1 MAGRRAGSLRTYLL
15 VRLALVIPMVWIL
28 LTFVFVLMRVAPGD
42 PVQAALGGRLSAHQI
57 AQRRHAAGY
66 DQPLIVQYWDYL
78 KQVFTGN
85 FGTTVTD
92 HRPVIDIVKNE
103 GAATLQLTVAAL
115 LVALV
120 VGLGV
125 GLLAG
130 RYRDS
135 WFDVVS
141 RLFGIV
147 VYAAPVFLTGLLA
160 QLVFGKWL
168 GWLPTSG
175 MDSPTTAAFLTRHTN
190 MPLVD
195 AIIDGDPAAVGD
207 AAKHLVLPAVTLGLL
222 IAGIFIRLVR
232 INVIQTL
239 RHDYIEAARARGIGE
254 FRVVFRHAFRNALVP
269 VVTVVGLQAALLLS
283 GAVLTEETF
292 NWPGIGHALI
302 DYLGERDYTAV
313 QGIITIFA
321 LAVVAVSLVID
332 LVNVWV
338 DPRVRYS

>member
-1 MAGRRAGSLRTYLL
+1 MPGRRAGSLRTYLL

-120 VGLGV
+120 VGLTV

-130 RYRDS
+130 RFRDS

-175 MDSPTTAAFLTRHTN
+175 MDSPTTAAFLVPHTN

-195 AIIDGDPAAVGD
+195 AIIDGDPAAAGD

-222 IAGIFIRLVR
+222 IAGIFIRLIRV
-232 INVIQTL
+232 NVIQTL
-239 RHDYIEAARARGIGE
+239 RHDYIEAARARGVGE

-302 DYLGERDYTAV
+302 DYLDERDYTAV